1 MKPNQ
6 AIFQKVAGSCLYLLL
21 LTPIS
26 LSAAPQQDQHSEQ
39 DQELQALINELEQ
52 QEAFY
57 SELELK
63 LHENYQQPPGNT
75 RPTWKVE
82 NETEYSILLQ
92 GEKFRQEETT
102 AGNFR
107 LLTQTPRKNQ
117 RHFLEGM
124 NTTLTLFDGTTYRR
138 FHEFD
143 HESPRA
149 VGQRNQN
156 KLGEISDLPKRMENY
171 GRPHMLLESSPH
183 VPLSIFL
190 SGKKAMV
197 HFPGLPAH
205 PKPFQVKAWIEGT
218 GEIQGLKC
226 TQVVVERL
234 NDSGVR
240 FSKQILWL
248 AQERNLIP
256 VKIVTYHDQFSREKP
271 CEEAFVDKWQQLGPG
286 VWFPRQAHIDRYNLF
301 LFKYNGSYEID
312 WRRQY
317 TVQQI
322 TLHPKVQKQDFSAL
336 MFPQGT
342 TVRSRF
348 NHQQR
353 KYIIGEEKIRPAE
366 KE

>member
-63 LHENYQQPPGNT
+63 LHENYQQPPGDT

-82 NETEYSILLQ
+82 NETEYSILVQ

-117 RHFLEGM
+117 RHSLEGM

-156 KLGEISDLPKRMENY
+156 KLGEFSDLPKRMENY
-171 GRPHMLLESSPH
+171 GRPHMLLESSPQ

-205 PKPFQVKAWIEGT
+205 LKPFQVKAWIEGT

-271 CEEAFVDKWQQLGPG
+271 CEEAFVDEWQQLRPG
-286 VWFPRQAHIDRYNLF
+286 VWFPRTFHTDRLDWIMNVLKKKQQVGWQKAYVVESVELDPSLPADTFTKLDFPERIVIDGKHLF
-301 LFKYNGSYEID
+301 
-312 WRRQY
+312 
-317 TVQQI
+317 
-322 TLHPKVQKQDFSAL
+322 
-336 MFPQGT
+336 
-342 TVRSRF
+342 
-348 NHQQR
+348 
-353 KYIIGEEKIRPAE
+353 
-366 KE
+366 

>member
-21 LTPIS
+21 LLTPIS
-26 LSAAPQQDQHSEQ
+26 LSAAQQDQHSEQ

-117 RHFLEGM
+117 RHSLEGM

-197 HFPGLPAH
+197 HYPGLPVH

-256 VKIVTYHDQFSREKP
+256 VKIVTYYDQFSREKP
-271 CEEAFVDKWQQLGPG
+271 CKEAFVDKWQQLGPG
-286 VWFPRQAHIDRYNLF
+286 VWFPLQAHIDRYNLI
-301 LFKYNGSYEID
+301 LFKYNGTYEID

-317 TVQQI
+317 TAQKI
-322 TLHPKVQKQDFSAL
+322 TLHPEVQKQEFSAL
-336 MFPQGT
+336 IFPKGT

-348 NHQQR
+348 NHQQS
-353 KYIIGEEKIRPAE
+353 KYIVGEEKIRPAE